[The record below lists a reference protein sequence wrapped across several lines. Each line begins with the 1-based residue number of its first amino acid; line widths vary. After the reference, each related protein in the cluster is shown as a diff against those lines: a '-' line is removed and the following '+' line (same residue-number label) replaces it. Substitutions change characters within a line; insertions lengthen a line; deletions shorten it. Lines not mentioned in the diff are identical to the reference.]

1 LFVVVCNGQRTTNN
15 ELFAIFYEAGA
26 ASTRLRSS
34 QASRDKK
41 LFKEKHLMT
50 TVQPEGEDLRKAVK
64 WISEERKYN
73 PEAVPAKL
81 IEEACLKFDL
91 SPMDAE
97 YLASFLKQKKE

>member
-1 LFVVVCNGQRTTNN
+1 
-15 ELFAIFYEAGA
+15 
-26 ASTRLRSS
+26 
-34 QASRDKK
+34 
-41 LFKEKHLMT
+41 MT

-73 PEAVPAKL
+73 PNATFTKL